1 MRYPER
7 KGGEVKMK
15 TMIVLASVLAIGA
28 IGVRPVA
35 AATAKHRRHTATCQQ
50 IKDAIS
56 SGKSAEDVQ
65 KDMHV
70 SEARVKQC
78 TAPAAAAHKAAPA
91 APAASE
97 PATK

>member
-1 MRYPER
+1 PER
-7 KGGEVKMK
+7 KGGEETMK
-15 TMIVLASVLAIGA
+15 TMIVLACALALAAIGA
-28 IGVRPVA
+28 RPVA
-35 AATAKHRRHTATCQQ
+35 AATKHKHHTVTCQQ

-70 SEARVKQC
+70 TEARVKQC
-78 TAPAAAAHKAAPA
+78 TAPAAAAHKPAPAHKEA

-97 PATK
+97 PAAK

>member
-1 MRYPER
+1 
-7 KGGEVKMK
+7 MK
-15 TMIVLASVLAIGA
+15 TMIVIACALALGAIGA
-28 IGVRPVA
+28 RPAA
-35 AATAKHRRHTATCQQ
+35 AATKHKHHSVTCQQ

-56 SGKSAEDVQ
+56 SGKTAEDVQ

-78 TAPAAAAHKAAPA
+78 TAPAAASHKEK

-97 PATK
+97 PAAK